1 MHWIAQE
8 EYNKKET
15 KLVFTVAV
23 VEQLWISKSVVCS
36 YIIVK
41 QMPCTSRRENKL
53 LYYISNT
60 KSTQM
65 NNDKKLKINFI
76 KKTCFYNVS
85 GWKLYILM

>member
-23 VEQLWISKSVVCS
+23 VEQLWISKSVVCL

-41 QMPCTSRRENKL
+41 QMPCTSLRENK
-53 LYYISNT
+53 
-60 KSTQM
+60 
-65 NNDKKLKINFI
+65 
-76 KKTCFYNVS
+76 
-85 GWKLYILM
+85 

>member
-41 QMPCTSRRENKL
+41 QMPCTSLRENKL

-60 KSTQM
+60 RSTTAEQWQEIE
-65 NNDKKLKINFI
+65 DKFH
-76 KKTCFYNVS
+76 KKD
-85 GWKLYILM
+85 LLLQ

>member
-53 LYYISNT
+53 LYYINNT
-60 KSTQM
+60 RSTTAEQWQEIE
-65 NNDKKLKINFI
+65 DKFH
-76 KKTCFYNVS
+76 KKD
-85 GWKLYILM
+85 LLLQ